1 MSQCF
6 SARVAREEEC
16 NQQRWMETEKP
27 TLGSYLMENAK
38 FEMVLSEN
46 NVSRDDQAY
55 NNGLLQ
61 QQNWWFLP
69 LVVH

>member
-1 MSQCF
+1 
-6 SARVAREEEC
+6 
-16 NQQRWMETEKP
+16 
-27 TLGSYLMENAK
+27 MENAK

-61 QQNWWFLP
+61 KQN
-69 LVVH
+69 